1 MTMVTGCCKA
11 SRQLCSPTRKRSIVT
26 SPKPAADTAAPAE
39 PGYHKDLGNRQI
51 QMIAIGGAIGVGL
64 FLGAGG
70 RLKDIGPSL
79 VLAYLVCGVCAF
91 FVMRAL
97 GELVVYRTRSGSFVS
112 YSRDF
117 IGPWAGFV
125 TGWMFWVNWAFTG
138 IAELTAIGI
147 YVHKWLP
154 DMPQWI
160 SALIALVVVFSA
172 NLISVK
178 LFGELEFWFSMIKV
192 LAISIFLVTGLWLV
206 ISHASIGNGHAGPE
220 NLFSGNGI
228 GMDFFP
234 NGFAIALLSLQAVI
248 FAYNGV
254 EMVGI
259 AASEAKEPKK
269 VIPRAINSVAWRIG
283 LFYCGS
289 VLLLVMIL
297 PWTAYGPTES
307 PFVVVFS
314 SIGVPAAGHIM
325 NLVVITA
332 AWSSAN
338 SGLYSTSRIMRGLA
352 DVKQAPAFTGRM
364 SKRGVPVGGLMLTVI
379 VYVFG
384 VVLNYLVPSQAFD
397 IVINI
402 AGLGTI
408 AVWSSFLVANIKMR
422 SMARRG
428 ELEPPPFRM
437 PFAPYSNYLTLA
449 FLLMVVILI
458 AFAEDFSQRV
468 SFYAIPVVVIALFA
482 GWRLVRNR
490 TPDVDPELSLADPS
504 QGSRKPE

>member
-1 MTMVTGCCKA
+1 MTSTNPSADATGA
-11 SRQLCSPTRKRSIVT
+11 P
-26 SPKPAADTAAPAE
+26 PAQA
-39 PGYHKDLGNRQI
+39 GYHKDLGNRQV

-79 VLAYLVCGVCAF
+79 ILAYLVCGLCAF

-138 IAELTAIGI
+138 IAELTAIGV
-147 YVHKWLP
+147 YMHKWLP
-154 DMPQWI
+154 EMPQWI
-160 SALIALVVVFSA
+160 SALIALVVVFAA

-192 LAISIFLVTGLWLV
+192 LAISIFLVTGLYLV
-206 ISHASIGNGHAGPE
+206 VTHASIGTGHAGPE
-220 NLFSGNGI
+220 NLFTGNGLF
-228 GMDFFP
+228 GDFFP

-269 VIPRAINSVAWRIG
+269 IIPRAINSVAWRIG

-297 PWTAYGPTES
+297 PWTMYGPDES
-307 PFVVVFS
+307 PFVLVFS

-332 AWSSAN
+332 AWSSVN
-338 SGLYSTSRIMRGLA
+338 SGLYSTSRIMHGLA
-352 DVKQAPAFTGRM
+352 AVKQAPAFTARI
-364 SKRGVPVGGLMLTVI
+364 SKRGVPVGGLILTTI

-384 VVLNYLVPSQAFD
+384 VVLNYLVPQQAFD
-397 IVINI
+397 IVVNI

-408 AVWSSFLVANIKMR
+408 IVWSSFLVANIRMR
-422 SMARRG
+422 AMAARG
-428 ELEPPPFRM
+428 ELEPPKFRM
-437 PFAPYSNYLTLA
+437 PFAPYSNYITLA
-449 FLLMVVILI
+449 FLLMVVVLI
-458 AFAEDFSQRV
+458 AFAKDFSQRV
-468 SFYAIPVVVIALFA
+468 SFYAIPVVVIALFV
-482 GWRLVRNR
+482 GWRAVRNKV
-490 TPDVDPELSLADPS
+490 PDFDPELEPASASRDAS
-504 QGSRKPE
+504 QPD

>member
-1 MTMVTGCCKA
+1 VT
-11 SRQLCSPTRKRSIVT
+11 PVH
-26 SPKPAADTAAPAE
+26 PDADATDKDGAE
-39 PGYHKDLGNRQI
+39 AGYHKDLGNRQV

-70 RLKDIGPSL
+70 RLKEIGPSL
-79 VLAYLVCGVCAF
+79 ILAYLACGIAAF

-154 DMPQWI
+154 TMPQWI
-160 SALIALVVVFSA
+160 TALAALVVVFSA
-172 NLISVK
+172 NLISVR
-178 LFGELEFWFSMIKV
+178 LFGELEFWFSMVKV
-192 LAISIFLVTGLWLV
+192 LAISTFLVTGLWLV
-206 ISHASIGNGHAGPE
+206 ISHASIGGGHAGPA
-220 NLFSGNGI
+220 NLFTGNGLVT
-228 GMDFFP
+228 DFFP
-234 NGFAIALLSLQAVI
+234 TGFAVALLSLQAVI

-259 AASEAKEPKK
+259 AASEAKNPKK
-269 VIPRAINSVAWRIG
+269 IIPRAINSVAWRIG

-314 SIGVPAAGHIM
+314 SLGVPAAGHIM

-352 DVKQAPAFTGRM
+352 DVRQAPRFTARM
-364 SKRGVPVGGLMLTVI
+364 SGRGVPVGGLTLTAI

-384 VVLNYLVPSQAFD
+384 VGLNYLVPSQAFD

-408 AVWSSFLVANIKMR
+408 AVWSSFLVANIRMR
-422 SMARRG
+422 AMAARG

-437 PFAPYSNYLTLA
+437 PFAPWSNYLTLA
-449 FLLMVVILI
+449 FLLMVVVLLG
-458 AFAEDFSQRV
+458 FAEDFAQRV
-468 SFYAIPVVVIALFA
+468 SFYSIPVVAIGLFI
-482 GWRLVRNR
+482 GWRIVRKR
-490 TPDVDPELSLADPS
+490 TPENEPQLQVVAPHDDASEL
-504 QGSRKPE
+504 R